1 MRGSSTAIKAFLQVH
16 TRGMSILPVSDKIGK
31 KELMSS
37 FSWGVKVTVIVV
49 DRPADILP
57 EGVYTIWKKS
67 FILSSRGSSLKEEK
81 ENETLVNNTVWVC
94 AIPTVKSLNTILSGF
109 EMKAVPLNSR
119 PATIYGFTIP
129 SFCLIIA

>member
-1 MRGSSTAIKAFLQVH
+1 MN
-16 TRGMSILPVSDKIGK
+16 
-31 KELMSS
+31 
-37 FSWGVKVTVIVV
+37 VTVILV

-67 FILSSRGSSLKEEK
+67 LILSSNSSSLKDEK
-81 ENETLVNNTVWVC
+81 ENETLVNNTSWVC
-94 AIPTVKSLNTILSGF
+94 AIPTVKSLKTILSGL

-129 SFCLIIA
+129 SFCLTIALTMYSSSSTDSLGWY